1 MTRTSNRTIEK
12 QLKRAK
18 LEIWPHTIELLV
30 MVVRADVWAF
40 SKLDL
45 AIYTWNLSLPIAW
58 IISGFLI
65 DVHITSLFSQYPFVQ
80 QNLFFLR
87 LFPCLWLF
95 SNLWNIL
102 SHQNNSAALS
112 VCVGVS
118 RCPISSFVMSAR
130 LEQLSNLHWWYNT
143 MVI

>member
-45 AIYTWNLSLPIAW
+45 AIYT
-58 IISGFLI
+58 
-65 DVHITSLFSQYPFVQ
+65 
-80 QNLFFLR
+80 
-87 LFPCLWLF
+87 
-95 SNLWNIL
+95 
-102 SHQNNSAALS
+102 
-112 VCVGVS
+112 
-118 RCPISSFVMSAR
+118 
-130 LEQLSNLHWWYNT
+130 
-143 MVI
+143 